1 MGVESITSVA
11 ASTIADLNPDWP
23 LGSEPKSQSDD
34 HHRLVKK
41 ALQLTFP
48 AVTATISASPAEL
61 NFAHKGGTV
70 SGNATVKGDLD
81 VKTGFSVSGTAVFN
95 TNVVA
100 AKLTTTGAVTVG
112 GGFVV
117 QDIATFEK
125 TTSISHVVASNQIF
139 ASFQASGTL
148 VGRTNSGVSCS
159 FSATN
164 HYKVIHPFNTVGYSV
179 LITCEATASANGKWA
194 SVVNKTTTEV
204 DIEIHAGGDAPV
216 DAAAPFSILLHKY

>member
-1 MGVESITSVA
+1 MGIESITSVA
-11 ASTIADLNPDWP
+11 ASTIADLNAAWP
-23 LGSEPKSQSDD
+23 LGSEPKSQADD
-34 HHRLVKK
+34 HLRAIKK

-48 AVTATISASPAEL
+48 YVTASVSASPAEL

-70 SGNATVKGDLD
+70 SGASTIKGDLD
-81 VKTGFSVSGTAVFN
+81 IKAGLSVSGTAIFN
-95 TNVVA
+95 TSIISN
-100 AKLTTTGAVTVG
+100 KITTTDAVTVG
-112 GGFVV
+112 GGLVV
-117 QDIATFEK
+117 KNVATFEN

-148 VGRTNSGVSCS
+148 VGRTNSGISCS

-164 HYKVIHPFNTVGYSV
+164 HYKVTHPFATVGFSA

-194 SVVNKTTTEV
+194 SVVNKTSTEV
-204 DIEIHAGGDAPV
+204 DIEIHAGGDTPV